1 MTVTSNEE
9 FAKRM
14 LLLARP
20 AEQFEPTATYDSDGD
35 CIEFLAKPDPFYAE
49 RVDDLLTVYY
59 SQETGEVVGSLLKGI
74 SRFCKQMLEK
84 MPGFTVEFHDG
95 RIQLVHIFRARLW
108 SSKLHPQDLPALVY
122 RKLIEVADDAE
133 VDTELCLAN

>member
-14 LLLARP
+14 MLLARP
-20 AEQFEPTATYDSDGD
+20 AEQFEPTATYDPDGD

-59 SQETGEVVGSLLKGI
+59 SQETGEVIGSLLKGV
-74 SRFCKQMLEK
+74 SRFCKQILEK
-84 MPGFTVEFHDG
+84 MPGITVEIHDD

-133 VDTELCLAN
+133 VDTELCLA